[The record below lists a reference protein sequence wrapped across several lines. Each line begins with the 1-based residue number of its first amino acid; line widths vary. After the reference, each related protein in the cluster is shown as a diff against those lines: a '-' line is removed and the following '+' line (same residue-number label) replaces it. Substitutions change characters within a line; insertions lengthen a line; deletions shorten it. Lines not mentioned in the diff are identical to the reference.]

1 MKILNFDT
9 KIPRPVSD
17 SPFSMESKLALD
29 VPLAPSL
36 EDPLCAVVS
45 VDHFHIA
52 VDDLSLV
59 CGLGPPRPLGS
70 FNVTPGI
77 VLKHL
82 FRSVTIH

>member
-1 MKILNFDT
+1 MIILNFKQVKYFA
-9 KIPRPVSD
+9 KILRPVSD

-59 CGLGPPRPLGS
+59 
-70 FNVTPGI
+70 
-77 VLKHL
+77 
-82 FRSVTIH
+82 